1 MWNKGM
7 DCYNLGKILY
17 KFLFCYYF
25 ENSDIKSLL
34 RDKGLR
40 NFSLVFII

>member
-34 RDKGLR
+34 RVKGLR
-40 NFSLVFII
+40 NFSLEFII

>member
-1 MWNKGM
+1 M

-25 ENSDIKSLL
+25 ENSDINSFF